1 MPKLKASQF
10 CKIDFAHTFKLESV
24 TVMSFENH
32 DIGRLAKYNCLI
44 LEKNA
49 NYRTPLK
56 KSLRWKIGFTLVIV
70 CGKLKRLL
78 PKITLIK
85 RSLLLTFIFLSVPLQ
100 RGGQEMIEWKERVF
114 GCPPYVGSSNRLLGP
129 RGGDMSHL

>member
-32 DIGRLAKYNCLI
+32 DIGRLVKYNCLI

-56 KSLRWKIGFTLVIV
+56 NSLGRTSFWLHFCYRMWKIEA
-70 CGKLKRLL
+70 
-78 PKITLIK
+78 P
-85 RSLLLTFIFLSVPLQ
+85 LTKDNS
-100 RGGQEMIEWKERVF
+100 
-114 GCPPYVGSSNRLLGP
+114 Y
-129 RGGDMSHL
+129 